1 MAEVGLQIKGMKKVN
16 NIFRNLPESLRKEIQ
31 KTNKI
36 FLGQVKKSAKL
47 RAPRF
52 TGYLASSIFIR
63 EQGKKQV
70 ILEVTAPYA
79 VVMETGEGLPHY
91 VSKRK
96 LEPWFGASRTMGPGM
111 KKMGTPK
118 GVGGPGMVI
127 VRSYKPFI
135 QPALE
140 HNIAKL
146 QSMLDQGTK
155 QAIKQVG
162 G

>member
-1 MAEVGLQIKGMKKVN
+1 MGIKLKIKGMEEVAN
-16 NIFRNLPESLRKEIQ
+16 MFRNLPEKMRKEIQ
-31 KTNKI
+31 KVDKA
-36 FLGQVKKSAKL
+36 FLNAVRKSAKL

-52 TGYLASSIFIR
+52 TGYLASSIFVNEI
-63 EQGKKQV
+63 GKKKV
-70 ILEVTAPYA
+70 ILSVEASYA
-79 VVMETGEGLPHY
+79 AAMETGAGLPHY

-96 LEPWFGASRTMGPGM
+96 LAPWFGASRTMGPGM

-118 GVGGPGMVI
+118 GEGGPGMVI

-146 QSMLDQGTK
+146 QSMLSQGVK
-155 QAIKQVG
+155 NAVSG
-162 G
+162 ARR